1 MDLYDHSELKE
12 SISVYLMTA
21 TKEVYLPDNITS
33 VLLRV
38 SPTIPAILKQ
48 SSSELIS
55 SIPLEYLS
63 TDTIVSEL
71 RSRFYLLR
79 NGEESISTFLPFLL
93 HVIRYYDSCQY
104 YPPTILT
111 QLLSILQDLRIAL
124 RNTPS
129 MLPRL
134 HQWMIDALSHLR
146 DSLLLESWEERSS
159 LDRYSGKNIL
169 LFLLTIHDKRIEDF
183 INTRFEG
190 KSIDSLEYVFLPFFP
205 VAKFLPTSRNW
216 LLCDGFSSRSQQTIT
231 STKSTVW

>member
-1 MDLYDHSELKE
+1 M
-12 SISVYLMTA
+12 YLMTA

-48 SSSELIS
+48 SSSERIS

-93 HVIRYYDSCQY
+93 HVIRYYDSCHY